1 MKRMREAIDIIRINI
16 WTLVKYEAVYKILT
30 LFIFIPLFLKGFNGI
45 MNITGYTYLTAD
57 NLSEFLFKP
66 ITLLFLFILV
76 ILMTLYNMFDITT
89 IIIILDASYQ
99 KKTINT
105 FEALYASLSKWKNL
119 FKLENILLPFF
130 VLLLIPLVNIG
141 ISSDFISSINIPAFV
156 MEVIEGNRIYYIA
169 YWLMM
174 IIFVVILILWMYS
187 LHYFVLENEN
197 YFLAI
202 KHSMMLGKHKHISDI
217 LILALIQVCLIGLY
231 LLFVGIGVLV
241 IYAMN
246 AFINNVIFKSIVST
260 LVFGIG
266 ALSFVIFTVLSTP
279 MNYSA
284 ISVLY
289 YARKEEKGEECQH
302 IELKHIKLY
311 ENLYKKFKKMIIY
324 LSAIATVLGVFFAYN
339 VYKGN
344 FNLNIEYIRTMEVS
358 AHRGASA
365 YYPENTM
372 SAFQGAVELGA
383 DWIELDVQQTK
394 DGVIIVSHDTNFKR
408 ILGLNKNVWEMTYD
422 DIKDLDAGSFFNS
435 EYSYERI
442 PLLEDVVAFAK
453 ENNIR
458 LNIELKPTG
467 HETDFEKN
475 VIDIV
480 NAYDFQDY
488 CVITSQTYSALKNV
502 KEYDENIKTVY
513 VMAVAYGR
521 ITNLEY
527 ADNFSVEAS
536 NVSKS
541 LVKQIHNANKE
552 IYVWT
557 VNSESTITKM
567 IDYNVDNIITD
578 DITLAKDTIM
588 ESKTSNMINEYVEFI
603 ESIF

>member
-1 MKRMREAIDIIRINI
+1 
-16 WTLVKYEAVYKILT
+16 
-30 LFIFIPLFLKGFNGI
+30 LFR
-45 MNITGYTYLTAD
+45 
-57 NLSEFLFKP
+57 
-66 ITLLFLFILV
+66 
-76 ILMTLYNMFDITT
+76 
-89 IIIILDASYQ
+89 
-99 KKTINT
+99 
-105 FEALYASLSKWKNL
+105 
-119 FKLENILLPFF
+119 LENIFLPFF
-130 VLLLIPLVNIG
+130 VLLLIRFVNIG
-141 ISSDFISSINIPAFV
+141 ISSNFISSINIPAFA
-156 MEVIEGNRIYYIA
+156 MEVIEGNKIYYIA
-169 YWLMM
+169 YWVVVVL
-174 IIFVVILILWMYS
+174 FVIILILWMYS

-197 YFLAI
+197 YVSAI
-202 KHSMMLGKHKHISDI
+202 KHSIALGKHKHMRDI
-217 LILALIQVCLIGLY
+217 LILALIQVCLMGLY
-231 LLFVGIGVLV
+231 VMFVGVGVLA

-246 AFINNVIFKSIVST
+246 AFVNNVIFKSVVST
-260 LVFGIG
+260 LIVGIG

-279 MNYSA
+279 MNYCA

-289 YARKEEKGEECQH
+289 YARKEEKGEVCQH
-302 IELKHIKLY
+302 IEFKHINLY
-311 ENLYKKFKKMIIY
+311 ENLYKKFKKIIIY
-324 LSAIATVLGVFFAYN
+324 LSVVATVLGVVFAYN

-372 SAFQGAVELGA
+372 SAFQGAVDLGA
-383 DWIELDVQQTK
+383 DWIELDVQQTR
-394 DGVIIVSHDTNFKR
+394 DGVIIISHDTKFKR
-408 ILGLNKNVWEMTYD
+408 ILGLNKNVWEVTYG
-422 DIKDLDAGSFFNS
+422 DIKDLDAGSFFSS

-467 HETDFEKN
+467 HETDFEKD

-480 NAYDFQDY
+480 NKYDFKDC

-513 VMAVAYGR
+513 VMAVAYGK

-536 NVSKS
+536 NVSQS

-557 VNSESTITKM
+557 VNSESTIIEM
-567 IDYNVDNIITD
+567 INYNVDNIITD

-588 ESKTSNMINEYVEFI
+588 ESKTSNIINEYVEFI
-603 ESIF
+603 ESIFS